1 LTVFYFQYL
10 THILPQFDIFE
21 FSSSNVLFD
30 HGSKVEIID
39 IDNKKLKGNPGGIEW
54 MFALFDPNEVSVS
67 DSLIEL
73 ILNYSL
79 EGLEQRISKDEK
91 FVTYDNMK
99 THMKNFKNKR
109 KDSNDFKEA
118 VKVIQDFYS
127 PKNIKVIDQ

>member
-1 LTVFYFQYL
+1 MHVQVHKNTKDKMKPL
-10 THILPQFDIFE
+10 H

-30 HGSKVEIID
+30 HGGKVEITD